1 MTHSEMAD
9 ETIDVAIR
17 ASAPRSRIVTCLD
30 VRHPDSPGGPVRVVN
45 DTSDIEVGG
54 ETYIA
59 TRFEAQLA
67 ADVERQAPTARIVV
81 GNIGRD
87 ISNWIEA
94 VGGGAGGTVR
104 IFEVLIG
111 GDGIAG
117 APEWEIEMDI
127 GAIAVDDLVT
137 VTLGFD
143 PLLNRPAV
151 SLRHDPQTAPGLF

>member
-1 MTHSEMAD
+1 MAD
-9 ETIDVAIR
+9 FYAARDNTTPPLPWPSI
-17 ASAPRSRIVTCLD
+17 APPFT
-30 VRHPDSPGGPVRVVN
+30 
-45 DTSDIEVGG
+45 
-54 ETYIA
+54 
-59 TRFEAQLA
+59 
-67 ADVERQAPTARIVV
+67 
-81 GNIGRD
+81 
-87 ISNWIEA
+87 

>member
-1 MTHSEMAD
+1 MAD

-67 ADVERQAPTARIVV
+67 ADVEQQAPTARIVI

-111 GDGIAG
+111 GGG
-117 APEWEIEMDI
+117 EPEWEIEMDI

-151 SLRHDPQTAPGLF
+151 SLRYDPQTAPGLF